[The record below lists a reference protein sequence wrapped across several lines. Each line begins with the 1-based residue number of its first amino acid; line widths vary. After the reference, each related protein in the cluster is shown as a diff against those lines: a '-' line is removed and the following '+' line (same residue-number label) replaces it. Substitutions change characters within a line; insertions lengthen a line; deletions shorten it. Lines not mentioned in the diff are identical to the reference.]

1 MIVIDS
7 IGIYIHL
14 GEWLR
19 DAPDEDVLRL
29 EVPVDDVVLVKVLQ
43 GPGNRV
49 SHEGI
54 HLRENESLK
63 EMNRPRGKFLHLA
76 QSKLAMRKV
85 HELSSTSVVTQYK
98 TACLE

>member
-1 MIVIDS
+1 MPCKVL
-7 IGIYIHL
+7 YIHL
-14 GEWLR
+14 GEGLR

-49 SHEGI
+49 SHKGI
-54 HLRENESLK
+54 LLRENESLK

-76 QSKLAMRKV
+76 QSELAMRNV
-85 HELSSTSVVTQYK
+85 HELSSTSVLNPIRGS
-98 TACLE
+98 CGN